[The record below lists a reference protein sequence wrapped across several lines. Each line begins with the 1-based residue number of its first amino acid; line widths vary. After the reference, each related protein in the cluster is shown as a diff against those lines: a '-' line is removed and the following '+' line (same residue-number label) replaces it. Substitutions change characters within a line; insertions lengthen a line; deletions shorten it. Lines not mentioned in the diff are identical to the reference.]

1 MSEHGIAR
9 WSRWAEGSWT
19 AAVAPHG
26 VLVLPPTLSE
36 ESVIDLWEE
45 LRSSQGSLTAILD
58 RLVIAA
64 GGHLSKIPDFALVV
78 TASDGV
84 RIAARG
90 QVGLEI
96 DGESVE
102 ARSVSTWR
110 EIYLPGSPRIIL
122 RAPEPTGPV
131 LRPVVDA
138 VLSVSAVFPAEAPGS
153 PAGEEESSDA
163 EDEPDPDASAVL
175 APPGAE
181 SSPAVPPAESSPAAG
196 GSSAP
201 VVSPLTPASP
211 ATASASPATASSPA
225 AGGSSA
231 SAFSPATPA
240 SPATASSPAAPPMSS
255 SAPVVSPL
263 TPASPATASSPAA
276 TASSPA
282 AGGSSASA
290 FSPATP
296 ASPATASSPAA
307 PPMSSSAPVVSP
319 LTPASPATASSPAAP
334 PASPSA
340 SSSVSPASPS
350 TFSSPDTAV
359 DGSEVVELTEAEE
372 LPIAGS
378 YGIDVDDVPVDG
390 SQVVELAD
398 ADRPADVDD
407 VPRMVSADSPMPPIG
422 SALQWDE
429 PYDGA
434 DDRDDDDLDDLDA
447 AGDERAVVSGIS
459 GGGEDDP
466 DQPDGEPGQSEQEE
480 DLPPEGGD
488 HDGWTLASLPGD
500 LVDELGPLASG
511 RPGALSR
518 AQSQAK
524 EAASAFYAHEPSTD
538 TPVSIAVGIRRPDY
552 PAAGRQALSV
562 LCPEGHA
569 NPTNYVRCRAC
580 GAELSQPARMITCPP
595 LGRLRL
601 SSGQAVTLDRP
612 ILVGRQPSS
621 IDVPQ
626 LEGQSPTLVT
636 VPSPEQ
642 LISRNH
648 VLIELDEWSVLAR
661 NLSAGNGTV
670 LKRDGVSPQ
679 KLPYTEPLLLRNGD
693 VLDLGDG
700 QSLVLEDLP

>member
-181 SSPAVPPAESSPAAG
+181 SSPAVPPAESSPVTD

-211 ATASASPATASSPA
+211 AT
-225 AGGSSA
+225 A

-240 SPATASSPAAPPMSS
+240 SPATASSPAAPPM
-255 SAPVVSPL
+255 
-263 TPASPATASSPAA
+263 
-276 TASSPA
+276 
-282 AGGSSASA
+282 
-290 FSPATP
+290 
-296 ASPATASSPAA
+296 
-307 PPMSSSAPVVSP
+307 
-319 LTPASPATASSPAAP
+319 
-334 PASPSA
+334 SPSA

-466 DQPDGEPGQSEQEE
+466 DQSDGESGQSEQEE
-480 DLPPEGGD
+480 DLLPEGGD

>member
-181 SSPAVPPAESSPAAG
+181 SSPAVPPAESSPVTD

-211 ATASASPATASSPA
+211 ATASASPAAASSPA
-225 AGGSSA
+225 AGGSPASAFSPATPASPATASSPAAPPASPSAPVVSPLTPASPATASASPAAASSPAAGGSPA

-240 SPATASSPAAPPMSS
+240 SPATASSPAAPPM
-255 SAPVVSPL
+255 
-263 TPASPATASSPAA
+263 
-276 TASSPA
+276 
-282 AGGSSASA
+282 
-290 FSPATP
+290 
-296 ASPATASSPAA
+296 
-307 PPMSSSAPVVSP
+307 
-319 LTPASPATASSPAAP
+319 
-334 PASPSA
+334 SPSA

-466 DQPDGEPGQSEQEE
+466 DQPDGESDQSEQEE
-480 DLPPEGGD
+480 DLLPEGGD

-500 LVDELGPLASG
+500 LVDDLGPLASG

>member
-181 SSPAVPPAESSPAAG
+181 SSPAVPPAE
-196 GSSAP
+196 
-201 VVSPLTPASP
+201 
-211 ATASASPATASSPA
+211 
-225 AGGSSA
+225 
-231 SAFSPATPA
+231 
-240 SPATASSPAAPPMSS
+240 
-255 SAPVVSPL
+255 
-263 TPASPATASSPAA
+263 
-276 TASSPA
+276 SSPA

-480 DLPPEGGD
+480 DLLPEGGD

>member
-181 SSPAVPPAESSPAAG
+181 SSPAVPPAESSPVTD

-211 ATASASPATASSPA
+211 ATASASPATASASPATASSPA
-225 AGGSSA
+225 AGGSPA

-240 SPATASSPAAPPMSS
+240 SPATASSPATPPM
-255 SAPVVSPL
+255 
-263 TPASPATASSPAA
+263 
-276 TASSPA
+276 
-282 AGGSSASA
+282 
-290 FSPATP
+290 
-296 ASPATASSPAA
+296 
-307 PPMSSSAPVVSP
+307 
-319 LTPASPATASSPAAP
+319 
-334 PASPSA
+334 SPSA

-480 DLPPEGGD
+480 DLLPEGGD

-500 LVDELGPLASG
+500 LVDDLGPLASG

>member
-26 VLVLPPTLSE
+26 VLVLSPTLSE

-181 SSPAVPPAESSPAAG
+181 SSPAVPPAESSPVTDG
-196 GSSAP
+196 
-201 VVSPLTPASP
+201 
-211 ATASASPATASSPA
+211 
-225 AGGSSA
+225 
-231 SAFSPATPA
+231 
-240 SPATASSPAAPPMSS
+240 S

-276 TASSPA
+276 
-282 AGGSSASA
+282 GGSPASA

-296 ASPATASSPAA
+296 ASPATASSPAT
-307 PPMSSSAPVVSP
+307 PPM
-319 LTPASPATASSPAAP
+319 
-334 PASPSA
+334 SPSA

-480 DLPPEGGD
+480 DLLPEGGD

-500 LVDELGPLASG
+500 LVDDLGPLASG

>member
-181 SSPAVPPAESSPAAG
+181 SSPAVPPAESSPVTD

-211 ATASASPATASSPA
+211 AAASSPA
-225 AGGSSA
+225 AGGSPA

-240 SPATASSPAAPPMSS
+240 SPATASSPATPPM
-255 SAPVVSPL
+255 
-263 TPASPATASSPAA
+263 
-276 TASSPA
+276 
-282 AGGSSASA
+282 
-290 FSPATP
+290 
-296 ASPATASSPAA
+296 
-307 PPMSSSAPVVSP
+307 
-319 LTPASPATASSPAAP
+319 
-334 PASPSA
+334 SPSA

-480 DLPPEGGD
+480 DLLPEGGD

>member
-181 SSPAVPPAESSPAAG
+181 SSPAVPPAESSPVTD

-201 VVSPLTPASP
+201 VVSPLPPASP
-211 ATASASPATASSPA
+211 ATASASPAAASSPA
-225 AGGSSA
+225 AGGSPA

-240 SPATASSPAAPPMSS
+240 SPATASSPATPPM
-255 SAPVVSPL
+255 
-263 TPASPATASSPAA
+263 
-276 TASSPA
+276 
-282 AGGSSASA
+282 
-290 FSPATP
+290 
-296 ASPATASSPAA
+296 
-307 PPMSSSAPVVSP
+307 
-319 LTPASPATASSPAAP
+319 
-334 PASPSA
+334 SPSA

-378 YGIDVDDVPVDG
+378 YGIDIDDVPVDG

-480 DLPPEGGD
+480 DLLPEGGD

-500 LVDELGPLASG
+500 LVDDLGPLASG

>member
-181 SSPAVPPAESSPAAG
+181 SSPAVPPAESSPVTDGSSAPVVSPLTPASPATASSPAAG
-196 GSSAP
+196 GSPASAFSPATPASPATASSPAAPPMSPSAP

-225 AGGSSA
+225 AGGSPA

-240 SPATASSPAAPPMSS
+240 SPAP
-255 SAPVVSPL
+255 
-263 TPASPATASSPAA
+263 
-276 TASSPA
+276 
-282 AGGSSASA
+282 
-290 FSPATP
+290 
-296 ASPATASSPAA
+296 
-307 PPMSSSAPVVSP
+307 
-319 LTPASPATASSPAAP
+319 ASSPAAP

-480 DLPPEGGD
+480 DLLPEGGD

-500 LVDELGPLASG
+500 LVDDLGPLASG

>member
-181 SSPAVPPAESSPAAG
+181 SSPAVPPAESSPVTD

-211 ATASASPATASSPA
+211 ATASASPAAASSPA
-225 AGGSSA
+225 AGGSPA

-240 SPATASSPAAPPMSS
+240 SPATASSPATPPM
-255 SAPVVSPL
+255 
-263 TPASPATASSPAA
+263 
-276 TASSPA
+276 
-282 AGGSSASA
+282 
-290 FSPATP
+290 
-296 ASPATASSPAA
+296 
-307 PPMSSSAPVVSP
+307 
-319 LTPASPATASSPAAP
+319 
-334 PASPSA
+334 SPSA

-466 DQPDGEPGQSEQEE
+466 DQSDGESDQSEQEE
-480 DLPPEGGD
+480 DLLPEGGD

>member
-181 SSPAVPPAESSPAAG
+181 SSPAVPPAESSPVTDG
-196 GSSAP
+196 
-201 VVSPLTPASP
+201 
-211 ATASASPATASSPA
+211 
-225 AGGSSA
+225 
-231 SAFSPATPA
+231 
-240 SPATASSPAAPPMSS
+240 
-255 SAPVVSPL
+255 
-263 TPASPATASSPAA
+263 
-276 TASSPA
+276 
-282 AGGSSASA
+282 
-290 FSPATP
+290 
-296 ASPATASSPAA
+296 
-307 PPMSSSAPVVSP
+307 SSAPVVSP

-670 LKRDGVSPQ
+670 LRRDGAAPQ
-679 KLPYTEPLLLRNGD
+679 KLPYTEPMVLRNGD

>member
-196 GSSAP
+196 GSSA
-201 VVSPLTPASP
+201 
-211 ATASASPATASSPA
+211 
-225 AGGSSA
+225 

-263 TPASPATASSPAA
+263 TPASPATASASPA

-290 FSPATP
+290 F
-296 ASPATASSPAA
+296 
-307 PPMSSSAPVVSP
+307 SP

-459 GGGEDDP
+459 SGGEDDP

-480 DLPPEGGD
+480 DLLPEGGD

>member
-480 DLPPEGGD
+480 DLLPEGGD

>member
-181 SSPAVPPAESSPAAG
+181 SSPAVPPAESSPVTD

-211 ATASASPATASSPA
+211 AAASSPA
-225 AGGSSA
+225 AGGSPA

-240 SPATASSPAAPPMSS
+240 SPATASSPATPPM
-255 SAPVVSPL
+255 
-263 TPASPATASSPAA
+263 
-276 TASSPA
+276 
-282 AGGSSASA
+282 
-290 FSPATP
+290 
-296 ASPATASSPAA
+296 
-307 PPMSSSAPVVSP
+307 
-319 LTPASPATASSPAAP
+319 
-334 PASPSA
+334 SPSA

-480 DLPPEGGD
+480 DLLPEGGD

-500 LVDELGPLASG
+500 LVDDLGPLASG

>member
-181 SSPAVPPAESSPAAG
+181 SSPAVPPAESSPVTDG
-196 GSSAP
+196 
-201 VVSPLTPASP
+201 
-211 ATASASPATASSPA
+211 
-225 AGGSSA
+225 
-231 SAFSPATPA
+231 
-240 SPATASSPAAPPMSS
+240 S

-263 TPASPATASSPAA
+263 TPASPATASSPA
-276 TASSPA
+276 T
-282 AGGSSASA
+282 
-290 FSPATP
+290 
-296 ASPATASSPAA
+296 
-307 PPMSSSAPVVSP
+307 PPM
-319 LTPASPATASSPAAP
+319 
-334 PASPSA
+334 SPSA
-340 SSSVSPASPS
+340 SSSVSSASPS

-480 DLPPEGGD
+480 DLLPEGGD

-500 LVDELGPLASG
+500 LVDDLGPLASG

>member
-181 SSPAVPPAESSPAAG
+181 SSPAVPPAESSPVTDG
-196 GSSAP
+196 
-201 VVSPLTPASP
+201 
-211 ATASASPATASSPA
+211 
-225 AGGSSA
+225 
-231 SAFSPATPA
+231 
-240 SPATASSPAAPPMSS
+240 
-255 SAPVVSPL
+255 
-263 TPASPATASSPAA
+263 
-276 TASSPA
+276 
-282 AGGSSASA
+282 
-290 FSPATP
+290 
-296 ASPATASSPAA
+296 
-307 PPMSSSAPVVSP
+307 SSAPVVSP

-334 PASPSA
+334 PMSPSA

-480 DLPPEGGD
+480 DLLPEGGD

>member
-181 SSPAVPPAESSPAAG
+181 SSPAVPPAESSPVTD

-211 ATASASPATASSPA
+211 ATASSPA
-225 AGGSSA
+225 AGGSPA

-240 SPATASSPAAPPMSS
+240 SPATASSPAAPPM
-255 SAPVVSPL
+255 
-263 TPASPATASSPAA
+263 
-276 TASSPA
+276 
-282 AGGSSASA
+282 
-290 FSPATP
+290 
-296 ASPATASSPAA
+296 
-307 PPMSSSAPVVSP
+307 
-319 LTPASPATASSPAAP
+319 
-334 PASPSA
+334 SPSA

-480 DLPPEGGD
+480 DLLPEGGD

-670 LKRDGVSPQ
+670 LRRDGAAPQ
-679 KLPYTEPLLLRNGD
+679 KLPYTEPMVLRNGD

>member
-181 SSPAVPPAESSPAAG
+181 SSPAVPPAESSPVTD

-211 ATASASPATASSPA
+211 AAASSPA
-225 AGGSSA
+225 AGGSPA

-240 SPATASSPAAPPMSS
+240 SPATASSPAAPPM
-255 SAPVVSPL
+255 
-263 TPASPATASSPAA
+263 
-276 TASSPA
+276 
-282 AGGSSASA
+282 
-290 FSPATP
+290 
-296 ASPATASSPAA
+296 
-307 PPMSSSAPVVSP
+307 
-319 LTPASPATASSPAAP
+319 
-334 PASPSA
+334 SPSA

-480 DLPPEGGD
+480 DLLPEGGD

>member
-181 SSPAVPPAESSPAAG
+181 SSPAVPPAESSPVTD

-211 ATASASPATASSPA
+211 ATASASPAAASSPA
-225 AGGSSA
+225 AGGSPA

-240 SPATASSPAAPPMSS
+240 SPATASSPATPPASP

-263 TPASPATASSPAA
+263 TPASPATASASPAA
-276 TASSPA
+276 ASSPA
-282 AGGSSASA
+282 AGGSPASA

-296 ASPATASSPAA
+296 ASPATASSPAT
-307 PPMSSSAPVVSP
+307 PPM
-319 LTPASPATASSPAAP
+319 
-334 PASPSA
+334 SPSA
-340 SSSVSPASPS
+340 SSSVSSASPS

-480 DLPPEGGD
+480 DLLPEGGD

-500 LVDELGPLASG
+500 LVDDLGPLASG

>member
-181 SSPAVPPAESSPAAG
+181 SSPAVPPAESSPVTDG
-196 GSSAP
+196 
-201 VVSPLTPASP
+201 
-211 ATASASPATASSPA
+211 
-225 AGGSSA
+225 
-231 SAFSPATPA
+231 
-240 SPATASSPAAPPMSS
+240 S

-282 AGGSSASA
+282 AGGSPASA

-307 PPMSSSAPVVSP
+307 PPM
-319 LTPASPATASSPAAP
+319 
-334 PASPSA
+334 SPSA

-480 DLPPEGGD
+480 DLLPEGGD

>member
-110 EIYLPGSPRIIL
+110 EISLPGSPRIIL

-181 SSPAVPPAESSPAAG
+181 SSPAVPPAESSPVTD

-211 ATASASPATASSPA
+211 ATASASPAAASSPA
-225 AGGSSA
+225 AGGSPA

-240 SPATASSPAAPPMSS
+240 SPATASSPATPPM
-255 SAPVVSPL
+255 
-263 TPASPATASSPAA
+263 
-276 TASSPA
+276 
-282 AGGSSASA
+282 
-290 FSPATP
+290 
-296 ASPATASSPAA
+296 
-307 PPMSSSAPVVSP
+307 
-319 LTPASPATASSPAAP
+319 
-334 PASPSA
+334 SPSA
-340 SSSVSPASPS
+340 SSSVSSASPS

-480 DLPPEGGD
+480 DLLPEGGD

-500 LVDELGPLASG
+500 LVDDLGPLASG

>member
-181 SSPAVPPAESSPAAG
+181 SSPAVPPAESSPVTD

-211 ATASASPATASSPA
+211 ATASASPAAASSPA
-225 AGGSSA
+225 AGGSPA

-240 SPATASSPAAPPMSS
+240 SPATASSPAAPPMS
-255 SAPVVSPL
+255 
-263 TPASPATASSPAA
+263 
-276 TASSPA
+276 
-282 AGGSSASA
+282 
-290 FSPATP
+290 
-296 ASPATASSPAA
+296 
-307 PPMSSSAPVVSP
+307 
-319 LTPASPATASSPAAP
+319 
-334 PASPSA
+334 PSA
-340 SSSVSPASPS
+340 SSSVSSASPS

-466 DQPDGEPGQSEQEE
+466 DQSDGESDQSEQEE
-480 DLPPEGGD
+480 DLLPEGGD

-500 LVDELGPLASG
+500 LVDDLGPLASG

>member
-138 VLSVSAVFPAEAPGS
+138 LLSVSAVFPAEAPGS

-181 SSPAVPPAESSPAAG
+181 SSPAVPPAE
-196 GSSAP
+196 
-201 VVSPLTPASP
+201 
-211 ATASASPATASSPA
+211 
-225 AGGSSA
+225 
-231 SAFSPATPA
+231 
-240 SPATASSPAAPPMSS
+240 
-255 SAPVVSPL
+255 
-263 TPASPATASSPAA
+263 
-276 TASSPA
+276 SSPA

-480 DLPPEGGD
+480 DLLPEGGD

-500 LVDELGPLASG
+500 LVDDLGPLASG

>member
-181 SSPAVPPAESSPAAG
+181 SSPAVPPAESSPVTD

-225 AGGSSA
+225 AGGSPA

-240 SPATASSPAAPPMSS
+240 SPATASSPATPPM
-255 SAPVVSPL
+255 
-263 TPASPATASSPAA
+263 
-276 TASSPA
+276 
-282 AGGSSASA
+282 
-290 FSPATP
+290 
-296 ASPATASSPAA
+296 
-307 PPMSSSAPVVSP
+307 
-319 LTPASPATASSPAAP
+319 
-334 PASPSA
+334 SPSA

-350 TFSSPDTAV
+350 TCSSPDTAV

-480 DLPPEGGD
+480 DLLPEGGD
-488 HDGWTLASLPGD
+488 HDGWTLASLPGN
-500 LVDELGPLASG
+500 LVDDLGPLASG

-670 LKRDGVSPQ
+670 LRRDGAAPQ
-679 KLPYTEPLLLRNGD
+679 KLPYTEPMVLRNGD

>member
-181 SSPAVPPAESSPAAG
+181 SSPAVPPAESSPVTD

-211 ATASASPATASSPA
+211 AT
-225 AGGSSA
+225 A

-240 SPATASSPAAPPMSS
+240 SPATASSPAAPPM
-255 SAPVVSPL
+255 
-263 TPASPATASSPAA
+263 
-276 TASSPA
+276 
-282 AGGSSASA
+282 
-290 FSPATP
+290 
-296 ASPATASSPAA
+296 
-307 PPMSSSAPVVSP
+307 
-319 LTPASPATASSPAAP
+319 
-334 PASPSA
+334 SPSA

-480 DLPPEGGD
+480 DLLPEGGD

>member
-181 SSPAVPPAESSPAAG
+181 SSPAVPPAESSPVTD

-211 ATASASPATASSPA
+211 AAASSPA
-225 AGGSSA
+225 AGGSPA

-240 SPATASSPAAPPMSS
+240 SPATASSPA
-255 SAPVVSPL
+255 
-263 TPASPATASSPAA
+263 T
-276 TASSPA
+276 
-282 AGGSSASA
+282 
-290 FSPATP
+290 
-296 ASPATASSPAA
+296 
-307 PPMSSSAPVVSP
+307 
-319 LTPASPATASSPAAP
+319 P

-350 TFSSPDTAV
+350 TFLSPDTAV

-480 DLPPEGGD
+480 DLLPEGGD

-500 LVDELGPLASG
+500 LVDDLGPLASG

>member
-181 SSPAVPPAESSPAAG
+181 SSPAVPPAESSPVTD

-211 ATASASPATASSPA
+211 ATASSPAAAASSPA
-225 AGGSSA
+225 AGGSPA

-240 SPATASSPAAPPMSS
+240 SPATASSPAAPPASP

-263 TPASPATASSPAA
+263 TPASPATASSPA
-276 TASSPA
+276 T
-282 AGGSSASA
+282 
-290 FSPATP
+290 
-296 ASPATASSPAA
+296 
-307 PPMSSSAPVVSP
+307 PPM
-319 LTPASPATASSPAAP
+319 
-334 PASPSA
+334 SPSA

-480 DLPPEGGD
+480 DLLPEGGD

-500 LVDELGPLASG
+500 LVDDLGPLASG

>member
-181 SSPAVPPAESSPAAG
+181 SSPAVPPAESSPVTD

-211 ATASASPATASSPA
+211 ATASASPAAASSPA
-225 AGGSSA
+225 AGGSPA
-231 SAFSPATPA
+231 SAFSPATPV
-240 SPATASSPAAPPMSS
+240 SPATASSPAAPPM
-255 SAPVVSPL
+255 
-263 TPASPATASSPAA
+263 
-276 TASSPA
+276 
-282 AGGSSASA
+282 
-290 FSPATP
+290 
-296 ASPATASSPAA
+296 
-307 PPMSSSAPVVSP
+307 
-319 LTPASPATASSPAAP
+319 
-334 PASPSA
+334 SPSA

-480 DLPPEGGD
+480 DLLPEGGD

-500 LVDELGPLASG
+500 LVDDLGPLASG

>member
-181 SSPAVPPAESSPAAG
+181 SSPAVPPAESSPVTD

-201 VVSPLTPASP
+201 VVSPLPPASP
-211 ATASASPATASSPA
+211 ATASASPA
-225 AGGSSA
+225 GGSPA

-240 SPATASSPAAPPMSS
+240 SPATASSPATPPASP

-263 TPASPATASSPAA
+263 PPASPATASASP
-276 TASSPA
+276 
-282 AGGSSASA
+282 AGGSPASA

-296 ASPATASSPAA
+296 ASPATASSPAT
-307 PPMSSSAPVVSP
+307 PPM
-319 LTPASPATASSPAAP
+319 
-334 PASPSA
+334 SPSA

-480 DLPPEGGD
+480 DLLPEGGD

-500 LVDELGPLASG
+500 LVDDLGPLASG

>member
-181 SSPAVPPAESSPAAG
+181 SSPAVPPAESSPVTD

-211 ATASASPATASSPA
+211 ATASSPAAAASSPA
-225 AGGSSA
+225 AGGSPA

-240 SPATASSPAAPPMSS
+240 SPATASSPAAPPM
-255 SAPVVSPL
+255 
-263 TPASPATASSPAA
+263 
-276 TASSPA
+276 
-282 AGGSSASA
+282 
-290 FSPATP
+290 
-296 ASPATASSPAA
+296 
-307 PPMSSSAPVVSP
+307 
-319 LTPASPATASSPAAP
+319 
-334 PASPSA
+334 SPSA

-480 DLPPEGGD
+480 DLLPEGGD